1 MDSKRVAI
9 LVFFPCGMRIGYDA
23 KRLFGNFTGLGNYSR
38 TLVQDVARFH
48 PEHDYHLYTP
58 AIRQHPVTQPFLES
72 TQYTTFVP
80 PSGFIRSLWRT
91 YGVVKQLKRDG
102 IELYHGLSHELP
114 VGLTRAGI
122 PGVVT
127 MHDVISKVHPEWY
140 GAVERIIYDQKVRY
154 SCRHA
159 AKIVA
164 ISEHTKRDL
173 IEYYRV
179 EPDKIKVIYQACDP
193 VYYQRQPTEQAARTV
208 AQLGVTTPYVL
219 GVGSLEPRKNIATLL
234 RAYQHL
240 PVDLRVP
247 LVLVGKGKR
256 HKQQLQQLLSQANL
270 EDVVYWLENVVDIRQ
285 LQALYQG
292 ASALIYPSLYEGFGL
307 PIAEALLCKTPVIA
321 SSTSALPEAGG
332 PASCYIDPT
341 SPEQLAHAIEKVLT
355 DSAHANHMREQGYQY
370 AHTQFAPARL
380 ATQLVDYY
388 S

>member
-1 MDSKRVAI
+1 
-9 LVFFPCGMRIGYDA
+9 MRIGYDA

-58 AIRQHPVTQPFLES
+58 AIRQHPAVQPFLGG

-80 PSGFIRSLWRT
+80 NGSFRSLWRS
-91 YGVVKQLKRDG
+91 YGVVKQLKQDR

-114 VGLTRAGI
+114 VGLARAGI

-140 GAVERIIYDQKVRY
+140 GTVERIIYDQKVRY
-154 SCRHA
+154 SCQHA
-159 AKIVA
+159 TKIVA

-173 IEYYRV
+173 VEYYRV
-179 EPDKIKVIYQACDP
+179 DPAKINVIYQACDP
-193 VYYQRQPTEQAARTV
+193 VYYQRQPTEQVASTV
-208 AQLGVTTPYVL
+208 AQLGITTPYLL
-219 GVGSLEPRKNIATLL
+219 GVGSIEPRKNIATLL

-240 PVDLRVP
+240 PTDLRVP

-256 HKQQLQQLLSQANL
+256 YKQQLQQLLGHIKL
-270 EDVVYWLENVVDIRQ
+270 EDVVYWLENLVDIRQ

-307 PIAEALLCKTPVIA
+307 PIVEALLCKTPVIT

-332 PASCYIDPT
+332 PASSYIDPT

-355 DSAHANHMREQGYQY
+355 DSAYANHMREQGYEY
-370 AHTQFAPARL
+370 AHTRFAPAHL

-388 S
+388 RQ